1 MTKVEQALRSQRD
14 AWREIV
20 GRLSARSGRAFPSEP
35 PRRILLFGIGSSHFA
50 AKLAGITLSRAG
62 MLPRV
67 PVVSTTSM
75 AIGADVM
82 PSHGDWA
89 FGISHRG
96 KTPATLRGLQL
107 CHQAGAFTVLVAGRD
122 TVQEPPDYVRYVLST
137 CPLEEVEPHTISVSS
152 AICAITTVLLGG
164 KAAEEWQQLSDL
176 PIPGL
181 EALQARAGRGPRLVL
196 GEWIGEWIA
205 REGALKLMEMAR
217 LPVRAFSSE
226 EYFHGP
232 RFSESKDTSI
242 WHVSL
247 RDDPRNADIRA
258 VLRIDVSGHAALAWV
273 PALVE
278 TQWLALAVALNI
290 GVDPDKPD

>member
-1 MTKVEQALRSQRD
+1 
-14 AWREIV
+14 V
-20 GRLSARSGRAFPSEP
+20 G
-35 PRRILLFGIGSSHFA
+35 
-50 AKLAGITLSRAG
+50 
-62 MLPRV
+62 V
-67 PVVSTTSM
+67 
-75 AIGADVM
+75 DVT

-96 KTPATLRGLQL
+96 KTPATLRALEI
-107 CHQAGAFTVLVAGRD
+107 CHQAGAFTVLVSGKE
-122 TVQEPPDYVRYVLST
+122 TVTDPPDSVRYVLST

-152 AICAITTVLLGG
+152 AICAITTVLLGT
-164 KAAEEWQQLSDL
+164 KAAEEWQVLSEL

-181 EALQARAGRGPRLVL
+181 EALQARAGRGPRLLL

-232 RFSESKDTSI
+232 RFSEPKDTSI

-247 RDDPRNADIRA
+247 KDDARNSDVRA
-258 VLRIDVSGHAALAWV
+258 SLRIDVSGNSGLAWV

-278 TQWLALAVALNI
+278 TQWLALAVALNL
-290 GVDPDKPD
+290 GVDPDQP